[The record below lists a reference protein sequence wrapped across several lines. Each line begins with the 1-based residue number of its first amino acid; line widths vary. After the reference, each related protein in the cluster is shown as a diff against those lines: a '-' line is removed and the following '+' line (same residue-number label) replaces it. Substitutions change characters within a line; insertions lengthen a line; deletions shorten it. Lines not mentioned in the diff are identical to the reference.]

1 VQRALVVVLGDRDY
15 IDFLGSIPARLWVE
29 KGIGGKEVRGGD
41 MPLSRKA
48 GVEVLVVFSG
58 IKRSEEMATLYK
70 KVEVLGKG
78 QLMDESISEVI
89 DRLGAMRMKLSDL
102 EKEMGDTYQK
112 LKGSVKKKDGNRE
125 E

>member
-1 VQRALVVVLGDRDY
+1 
-15 IDFLGSIPARLWVE
+15 
-29 KGIGGKEVRGGD
+29 

-89 DRLGAMRMKLSDL
+89 DRLGAMRMKLVDL
-102 EKEMGDTYQK
+102 EKELGDTYQK
-112 LKGSVKKKDGNRE
+112 LKGSVNKKDGNRKE
-125 E
+125 